1 MPDQFKFE
9 LGMKLPGEELL
20 IKMLDTYDKTR
31 ASMTEDTRDGWD
43 RLLLAQARGWH
54 NGWVS
59 LGWPGEKV

>member
-9 LGMKLPGEELL
+9 LGMKLPGEELF
-20 IKMLDTYDKTR
+20 IKLLDSYDKAR
-31 ASMTEDTRDGWD
+31 ADMKEETRDGWD
-43 RLLLAQARGWH
+43 RLWLAQARGWH